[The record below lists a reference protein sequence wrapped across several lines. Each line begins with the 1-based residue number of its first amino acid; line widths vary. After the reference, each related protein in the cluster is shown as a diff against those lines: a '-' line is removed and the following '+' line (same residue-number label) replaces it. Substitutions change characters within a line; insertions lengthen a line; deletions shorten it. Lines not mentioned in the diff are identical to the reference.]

1 MRPSIYPVLTI
12 VYNANELDFV
22 EYMLFA
28 FRNPYNHV

>member
-1 MRPSIYPVLTI
+1 MRPVIHLVSIV
-12 VYNANELDFV
+12 VYSTNELDFV